1 MRIKFQYEKLSKK
14 IFTIRLLEKLELIEL
29 NNNFS
34 FIIGE
39 LEAEFFEEINI

>member
-1 MRIKFQYEKLSKK
+1 MRINFQYEKLSKT
-14 IFTIRLLEKLELIEL
+14 IFTIRLLEKSDLIEL

-34 FIIGE
+34 AIIGE